1 MPGMADHMRAL
12 AETTGWASLAAPDS
26 AGVWRV
32 ALEHDL
38 DAAFFALGDRKCI
51 MHGVAAELPAAEAE
65 AEALCAEA
73 ARKQVAVLRERPS
86 ILALEAPGKSLVPG
100 EEPAAA
106 RLVCFR
112 SVPLSIFTDVFVEE
126 VQGWLNDLSWWK
138 AVLGQGGRQDAG
150 MRGLFSAGVSSG
162 IRL

>member
-1 MPGMADHMRAL
+1 MPGMAEHMRAL
-12 AETTGWASLAAPDS
+12 AENTGWASLAAPDS

-38 DAAFFALGDRKCI
+38 DAAFFALGDRKCV
-51 MHGVAAELPAAEAE
+51 MRGVAAELPATAVE

-73 ARKQVAVLRERPS
+73 ARRQVAALRERSS
-86 ILALEAPGKSLVPG
+86 ILALEAPGQSLVPG
-100 EEPAAA
+100 EGGAVPC
-106 RLVCFR
+106 LVCFR
-112 SVPLSIFTDVFVEE
+112 SVPLSIFPDAFMEE

-138 AVLGQGGRQDAG
+138 AALGRAGQQDAG
-150 MRGLFSAGVSSG
+150 MHDMFSAGVFSG

>member
-1 MPGMADHMRAL
+1 MPGMAEHMRAL

-38 DAAFFALGDRKCI
+38 DATFFALGDRKCV
-51 MHGVAAELPAAEAE
+51 MRGVVVNLPAAE

-86 ILALEAPGKSLVPG
+86 ILALEAPGQSLVPG

-106 RLVCFR
+106 RLICFR
-112 SVPLSIFTDVFVEE
+112 SVPLGISTDAFSEE

-138 AVLGQGGRQDAG
+138 AALGPAGGQEAG
-150 MRGLFSAGVSSG
+150 MHGLFSSG
-162 IRL
+162 MFSGFRP

>member
-1 MPGMADHMRAL
+1 MPGMAEHMRAL
-12 AETTGWASLAAPDS
+12 AETTGWASLAAPDG

-32 ALEHDL
+32 ALENDL
-38 DAAFFALGDRKCI
+38 DATFFALGDRKCV
-51 MHGVAAELPAAEAE
+51 MRGVVVNLPAAAAE

-73 ARKQVAVLRERPS
+73 ARKQVAALRERPS
-86 ILALEAPGKSLVPG
+86 ILALEAPGQSLVPG

-112 SVPLSIFTDVFVEE
+112 SVPLGIFTDTFVAE

-138 AVLGQGGRQDAG
+138 AVLGQGGQQGADVH
-150 MRGLFSAGVSSG
+150 GLFSAGMFSG